1 MVDDSQVAAPAR
13 KSDSVARQSDLAA
26 AAEALGSADYG
37 CSALS
42 DGAEAVYGF
51 KLARVRPA
59 SFPYNG
65 VTKKNDQCTGANH
78 HDCPCVR
85 SSSSCNWL
93 VGRWTGVLYAK
104 GFNTEYNI
112 NYDGA
117 SDPPFPFPPVE
128 ENVRCQY
135 SESATPFRC
144 SYYFNEE
151 SGTLNSHCWY
161 DEAEVFPNLGQS
173 ATTFAW
179 EQWNEITT
187 INGGFNI
194 GETSSGPYGGSQ
206 GSCVPFDR
214 FDSDTFIMQ
223 FPDGFSSNP
232 SCSSSPSTV
241 FQCTDGYY
249 GVGNNNMFTLNYRV
263 EDASWNDWDASS
275 SLSPIVALALLLVSL
290 LAFF

>member
-1 MVDDSQVAAPAR
+1 
-13 KSDSVARQSDLAA
+13 
-26 AAEALGSADYG
+26 
-37 CSALS
+37 
-42 DGAEAVYGF
+42 VYGF

-59 SFPYNG
+59 SFPHNV
-65 VTKKNDQCTGANH
+65 VTKKNDDCTNEKH
-78 HDCPCVR
+78 HQCPCER

-93 VGRWTGVLYAK
+93 VGRWAGVLYAK
-104 GFNTEYNI
+104 GFNHDSTVVA
-112 NYDGA
+112 DP
-117 SDPPFPFPPVE
+117 SDSSFLFPFPPVE

-151 SGTLNSHCWY
+151 TGTLNSHCWY
-161 DEAEVFPNLGQS
+161 DESEVFPNLGES
-173 ATTFAW
+173 TSTYAW
-179 EQWNEITT
+179 EQWHEITS
-187 INGGFNI
+187 INLGFNI
-194 GETSSGPYGGSQ
+194 GETSSSPFGGSQ

-232 SCSSSPSTV
+232 SCGNSPDTV
-241 FQCTDGYY
+241 FQCSDGSFTI
-249 GVGNNNMFTLNYRV
+249 GNNNMFTLNYRV

-275 SLSPIVALALLLVSL
+275 SLSPIIALTLLLVSL